1 MILRSL
7 NNTQVSKITL
17 NKKFPLNGRLE
28 VIKSLGVNRW
38 FVSFLGNYFEV
49 KSNLPLKV
57 GFKYFAKI
65 VNTSGNFLIHVNYA
79 SMFRDLDLF
88 ETDDKFVFKRR
99 GNSLDQNTKKL
110 FRNIFAN
117 VKDEFVLKFLLTLY
131 DQIIT
136 EQDFMQIY
144 NYFGSKLEIREQDNK
159 LPIFIENDNNFIISI
174 PFKFMEGSGL
184 LFLFSYKDL
193 EMVYKWSFVYF
204 FNEQEKII
212 CEIHLFGANSKL
224 RIYANFDLNNIVREL
239 KRSLFRYNITDIKIL
254 DSIQEFEDFDCEVIV
269 AKSIDYKI

>member
-17 NKKFPLNGRLE
+17 NKKFPLNGRLQ
-28 VIKSLGVNRW
+28 VIKSLGVNKW
-38 FVSFLGNYFEV
+38 LVSFLGNYFEV
-49 KSNLPLKV
+49 KSNLPLRV
-57 GFKYFAKI
+57 GFKYFAKM
-65 VNTSGNFLIHVNYA
+65 VSTSGNFLIHVNYA

-88 ETDDKFVFKRR
+88 ETDDKVIFKRR
-99 GNSLDQNTKKL
+99 GDFLDQNTKKL

-117 VKDEFVLKFLLTLY
+117 IKDEFVLKFLLTLY

-144 NYFGSKLEIREQDNK
+144 NYFGSKLGIREQDNK
-159 LPIFIENDNNFIISI
+159 LPIFIENNNNFIISI

-193 EMVYKWSFVYF
+193 EVVYKWSFVYF

-212 CEIHLFGANSKL
+212 CEINHFGADSKL
-224 RIYANFDLNNIVREL
+224 RIYADFDLNNIVREL
-239 KRSLFRYNITDIKIL
+239 RSSLFCYNITDIKIL

-269 AKSIDYKI
+269 AKSIDYEI

>member
-28 VIKSLGVNRW
+28 VIKSLGVNKW
-38 FVSFLGNYFEV
+38 LVSFLGNYFEV

-88 ETDDKFVFKRR
+88 ETDDKVVFKRR

-117 VKDEFVLKFLLTLY
+117 IKDEFVLKFLLTLY

-239 KRSLFRYNITDIKIL
+239 RRSLFRYNITDIKIL

>member
-7 NNTQVSKITL
+7 NNIQVSKITL
-17 NKKFPLNGRLE
+17 NKKFPLNGTLE
-28 VIKSLGVNRW
+28 IIKLLGVNKW
-38 FVSFLGNYFEV
+38 LVSFLGNYFEV
-49 KSNLPLKV
+49 KGSLPLKV
-57 GFKYFAKI
+57 GFKYFAKM
-65 VNTSGNFLIHVNYA
+65 VSTSGNFLIHVNYA
-79 SMFRDLDLF
+79 SIFRDLDLF
-88 ETDDKFVFKRR
+88 EIDDKFVFKLR

-110 FRNIFAN
+110 FRNIFADI
-117 VKDEFVLKFLLTLY
+117 KDEFVLKFLLTLY

-144 NYFGSKLEIREQDNK
+144 NYFGNKLRIREHDNK

-212 CEIHLFGANSKL
+212 CEVNHFGSDSKL
-224 RIYANFDLNNIVREL
+224 RIYADFDLKNIVREL
-239 KRSLFRYNITDIKIL
+239 RSFLFCYNITDIKIL

>member
-28 VIKSLGVNRW
+28 VIKSLGVNKW
-38 FVSFLGNYFEV
+38 LVSFLGNYFEV

-65 VNTSGNFLIHVNYA
+65 VSTSGNFLIHVNYA

-88 ETDDKFVFKRR
+88 ETDDKVVFKRR

-117 VKDEFVLKFLLTLY
+117 IKDEFVLKFLLTLY

-239 KRSLFRYNITDIKIL
+239 RRSLFRYNITDIKIL